1 MTTENDLQ
9 KRLEGLGH
17 AVGSDDLLIDNVIS
31 RIEAMPAPEA
41 DKNLVRRFIM
51 NRFAKFAAAAAIIV
65 AVALSVTIFDKSVT
79 PTYAITDVPGLLK
92 TAETLHTQAT
102 VWLYTDDE
110 QEQEFMK
117 PTVVPLE
124 SWLDVPN
131 MRERFLSYE
140 PYREANGDK
149 RCTRTEG
156 LRNGEYAIDIRHGP
170 RDVRYNKVSL
180 VKRRLQMRAAMQDE
194 YLNSISEE
202 ISSDP
207 DRYFKVGQ
215 EDIKGAMFDIWER
228 EDAAGDNQPPPKKV
242 RCWLSPTTGE
252 LARIYVWGKN
262 TLGEQNWRP
271 EYFVEKIERDIDI
284 PDSIFELTAPED
296 YRYENTKE
304 TAFVGEGL
312 GAGWFTMGQARVSVA
327 INFTLDDGT
336 VIVAWHSDH
345 LQMDPSQEQDYLF
358 QGLKPGDELPRLPM
372 VIYGLKNAHPEPDS
386 APERLYVGRHLGF
399 TKKAGWYYE
408 WALYVSEGQSP
419 KITDGG
425 WYRMLCRFNLPTEQ
439 HPEVGNPI
447 PQNRI
452 YLGEFD
458 MFVRSAMAE
467 LSDDGKVPE
476 NVTYEGVLQLAEE
489 IRASLSE

>member
-17 AVGSDDLLIDNVIS
+17 AIGSNDLLIDNVMS
-31 RIEAMPAPEA
+31 SIEAMPAPEA
-41 DKNLVRRFIM
+41 NKNLVRRFIM
-51 NRFAKFAAAAAIIV
+51 NRFAKLAAAAAIIV

-110 QEQEFMK
+110 QEQEFMR

-170 RDVRYNKVSL
+170 RTVRYNKVSL

-194 YLNSISEE
+194 YLNSTSEE

-215 EDIKGAMFDIWER
+215 EDIKGAVFDIWER

-242 RCWLSPTTGE
+242 RCWLSPTSGE
-252 LARIYVWGKN
+252 LARIYVWGKSSR
-262 TLGEQNWRP
+262 GGQNWRP

-284 PDSIFELTAPED
+284 PDSIFELTPPED

-304 TAFVGEGL
+304 TAFVAEGL
-312 GAGWFTMGQARVSVA
+312 GAGWFTMGQARVSLA

-345 LQMDPSQEQDYLF
+345 LQTDPYQEQDYLF

-372 VIYGLKNAHPEPDS
+372 VIYGLKIAHPEPDS
-386 APERLYVGRHLGF
+386 APERFYVGRHLGF

-425 WYRMLCRFNLPTEQ
+425 WYRMLCRFNLPVEQ
-439 HPEVGNPI
+439 QPEVGNPI

-452 YLGEFD
+452 DPGEFD
-458 MFVRSAMAE
+458 MFVRTAMAE
-467 LSDDGKVPE
+467 LSDQGRAPE
-476 NVTYEGVLQLAEE
+476 NVTYETVIQLADR
-489 IRASLSE
+489 IRALLKE